1 MDSNLFSLFLF
12 VYFHSF
18 IWHIIICIFHVFSS
32 SRYALFYWVINVGA
46 VNRFP
51 VTGDFKIGIRF
62 PNLITWENVKSGG
75 YMIYGGYRRRS
86 FWAPG
91 NVQSES
97 KLNIWILASSE
108 TLTDRIC
115 VRYSRPT
122 AMAPMEISHSSTTT
136 STSLNGMRS
145 GSLSNRRNLG
155 LSMGLQV
162 GRWNIYIYMCVWD
175 GQMFFC
181 QMFSRPKVLWIYTS
195 LFILYSSHI
204 RIEVGEGYKRM
215 NLFVP
220 VHLSIFC

>member
-115 VRYSRPT
+115 GRYSRPT

-136 STSLNGMRS
+136 STSLSGMRS

-162 GRWNIYIYMCVWD
+162 GRWNIYIYVCVRRSNVLLPNV
-175 GQMFFC
+175 
-181 QMFSRPKVLWIYTS
+181 FSTKSS
-195 LFILYSSHI
+195 LDL
-204 RIEVGEGYKRM
+204 
-215 NLFVP
+215 
-220 VHLSIFC
+220 HLSVYPL